1 MVKTMVN
8 KKEESVE
15 EYIIRKILD
24 KDYNITYEMAIL
36 AANWFN
42 KKYDTRK
49 EIFIDRDIFDE
60 FKNFITN
67 IRR

>member
-1 MVKTMVN
+1 METIN
-8 KKEESVE
+8 
-15 EYIIRKILD
+15 IIGKYGWITKVQYRKSIDDLT
-24 KDYNITYEMAIL
+24 ITQH
-36 AANWFN
+36 N

-49 EIFIDRDIFDE
+49 EIFIDRDIFDK